1 MCEARRPLQQ
11 KSSVFSSSPL
21 RLIEI
26 FLANFLTP
34 LPPLAQHSFPLLHPL
49 SQSPFLPSLLRLVIR
64 LKSCQPQLSPLVKRE
79 PQKSAAKTSSSL
91 PSCSAPASLRSA
103 VSAAHTA
110 NNCCCASNEL
120 ATSSRSRFGDGD
132 ASSLVEAKTAIMSD
146 AECGE
151 VDATGGIRN
160 FRTPA
165 SCPALVLGKLYTSFA
180 GIIWITAFHHGRG
193 RALCGSH

>member
-34 LPPLAQHSFPLLHPL
+34 LPPLAQHSFPLLRPL

-103 VSAAHTA
+103 PLSPQLTPPATA
-110 NNCCCASNEL
+110 VARR
-120 ATSSRSRFGDGD
+120 TSSRRRRGPGSGTATRPPSSRPRRP
-132 ASSLVEAKTAIMSD
+132 SCLTPS
-146 AECGE
+146 AERS
-151 VDATGGIRN
+151 T
-160 FRTPA
+160 
-165 SCPALVLGKLYTSFA
+165 
-180 GIIWITAFHHGRG
+180 RG
-193 RALCGSH
+193 RWRARTAGSRPGP